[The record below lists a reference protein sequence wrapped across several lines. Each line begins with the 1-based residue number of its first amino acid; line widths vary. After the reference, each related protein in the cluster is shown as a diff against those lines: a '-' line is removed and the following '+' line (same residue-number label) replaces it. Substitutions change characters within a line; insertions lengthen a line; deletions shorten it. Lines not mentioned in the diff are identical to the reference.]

1 MERCPPADSWG
12 NPSTERGKPMD
23 RTHLPETGAGT
34 RDGSGASDN
43 DQPYVFGR
51 RPRAIAPWPFTE
63 RQYAR
68 LLLVRGRYM
77 EGDLNTGASTEPLAL
92 AFGQGGTDTR
102 HWSARYT
109 TAGRLQPA
117 AVSRSSLSVQ
127 S

>member
-1 MERCPPADSWG
+1 
-12 NPSTERGKPMD
+12 MD

-68 LLLVRGRYM
+68 LLLIRGRAM
-77 EGDLNTGASTEPLAL
+77 EADL
-92 AFGQGGTDTR
+92 TR
-102 HWSARYT
+102 RI
-109 TAGRLQPA
+109 A
-117 AVSRSSLSVQ
+117 A
-127 S
+127 